1 MERSKHQFITLQLT
15 FNKLLLCVSFALVAS
30 HVVYAQSTTSAA
42 AATTTAE
49 PQQRLARARSLA
61 AVGNLDAA
69 ARDLEALRGAST
81 DGTVRDVARVLLM
94 SVYLEQ
100 TDYARAGALLNE
112 AFRARNPP
120 SENATRAYFA
130 LAGQTLNGVR
140 QHLERYRLYGLDITG
155 NEIAPEA
162 RTDLDQMRLILE
174 RVVEQARGIRGE
186 NPRNTD
192 ASALLED
199 AAGVRTTLARSN
211 EDRALWQRE
220 VADARQRL
228 VAPDARLSPRAAT
241 SQSSPRA
248 NASTTS
254 NTSPAN
260 TQSAAP
266 ASSSSSSTPTA
277 VTPTNSNQAVDSA
290 PNERPSAA
298 APENSATPQ
307 TSTASATDVSEQPM
321 NVGSLV
327 EKATQRVAPAYPQ
340 LARER
345 NLRGVVTVYL
355 LVNERGTVEAVQR
368 ASGPDLLRRAA
379 EDAARRWRFRPTVV
393 DGRPVRVAGFI
404 SFNFT
409 L

>member
-15 FNKLLLCVSFALVAS
+15 FNKLLLCVWFALVAS
-30 HVVYAQSTTSAA
+30 HVVYAQSTTPAA

-112 AFRARNPP
+112 AFRAQNPP

-211 EDRALWQRE
+211 DDRALWQRE

-248 NASTTS
+248 NVPSAS

-266 ASSSSSSTPTA
+266 ASSSSSTIPTATTPTD
-277 VTPTNSNQAVDSA
+277 SNQAINSA
-290 PNERPSAA
+290 PNDRPSSTA
-298 APENSATPQ
+298 PQ
-307 TSTASATDVSEQPM
+307 TSTASTTDASEQPM

-327 EKATQRVAPAYPQ
+327 EKATQRVAPTYPQ